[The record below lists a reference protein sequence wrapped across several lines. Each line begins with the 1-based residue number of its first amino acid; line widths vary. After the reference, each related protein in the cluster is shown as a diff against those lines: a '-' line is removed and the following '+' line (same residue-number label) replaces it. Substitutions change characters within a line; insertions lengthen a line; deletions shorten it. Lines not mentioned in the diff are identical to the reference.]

1 MCVSPAG
8 SSKYSLSS
16 ITKVDPVTVVY
27 CALVPGTR
35 YTAGKINKTHIESLI
50 TRDYKMASDNV
61 TPLVNTRADR
71 SLSLPKQV
79 AKAGGIAAWNDRN
92 PET

>member
-1 MCVSPAG
+1 
-8 SSKYSLSS
+8 
-16 ITKVDPVTVVY
+16 
-27 CALVPGTR
+27 
-35 YTAGKINKTHIESLI
+35 
-50 TRDYKMASDNV
+50 MASDNV